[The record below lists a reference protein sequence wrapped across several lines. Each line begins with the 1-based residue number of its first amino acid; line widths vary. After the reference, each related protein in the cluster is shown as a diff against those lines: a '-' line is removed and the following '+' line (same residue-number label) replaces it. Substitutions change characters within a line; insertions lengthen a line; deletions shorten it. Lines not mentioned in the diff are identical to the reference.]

1 VKEMARSV
9 YVWAV
14 AGFEEMVQTEN
25 GEEKKR
31 WHKAI
36 RFNDRSDLISQI
48 ELFDAKRIQLV
59 GSKKE
64 AEWLAEDWDNCARRN
79 GDYRWK

>member
-1 VKEMARSV
+1 MARSV

-14 AGFEEMVQTEN
+14 VGYVEIVQTEN

-31 WHKAI
+31 WHKAV
-36 RFNDRSDLISQI
+36 RLNDRSDLISQI
-48 ELFDAKRIQLV
+48 ESFHAHNAQYMQLI

-64 AEWLAEDWDNCARRN
+64 AEWLAEDWNNCARRN
-79 GDYRWK
+79 GDYRW